1 MLSAIL
7 QDWADFFLRWLHVVA
22 AVFWVGLALGFLRLN
37 LQIKS
42 SKSAVSRAADDGFFV
57 IARSMTVAEGLEPQ
71 IGWFRWEA
79 YVVWLSGAALLVLR
93 YFWQADLYLIDPSR
107 AQLAP
112 WQAVGIALVALT
124 IGWLAYDFLCKRAWS
139 EPVRRAAVF
148 VLLAVTAFALAQ
160 VYSGRGALIVFGA
173 VIGTIMAANVAHYVV
188 PNQRRMLAAVRA
200 GEQPDEARFAMSRQ
214 RALHNN
220 YLALPVLFL
229 MLSVHYPLAHASRY
243 NWIVA
248 LLALVCGAAIRHF
261 FVARH
266 RGEGSLWWTWG
277 LAAASAVAMIAL
289 SWAGAR
295 TDYAR
300 APSDDAIGA
309 IASVT
314 APRFADVA
322 DVVATRCALCHARV
336 PTWEGLAGA
345 PQGVRLDTYAAIR
358 AHVQD
363 IARNA
368 IWTNSMP
375 PPGAH
380 VGMTENERAVLAA
393 WIRAGAPG
401 N

>member
-1 MLSAIL
+1 M
-7 QDWADFFLRWLHVVA
+7 
-22 AVFWVGLALGFLRLN
+22 
-37 LQIKS
+37 
-42 SKSAVSRAADDGFFV
+42 
-57 IARSMTVAEGLEPQ
+57 
-71 IGWFRWEA
+71 
-79 YVVWLSGAALLVLR
+79 
-93 YFWQADLYLIDPSR
+93 
-107 AQLAP
+107 
-112 WQAVGIALVALT
+112 
-124 IGWLAYDFLCKRAWS
+124 
-139 EPVRRAAVF
+139 
-148 VLLAVTAFALAQ
+148 LLAVTAFALAQ